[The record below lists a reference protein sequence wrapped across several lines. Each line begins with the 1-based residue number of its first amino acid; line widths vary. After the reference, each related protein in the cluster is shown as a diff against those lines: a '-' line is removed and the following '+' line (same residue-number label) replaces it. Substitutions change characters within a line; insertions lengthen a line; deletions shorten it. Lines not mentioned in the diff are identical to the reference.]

1 MSDHSDSRNSPS
13 FLEVEL
19 DPNSWKTEFYE
30 EIKAVRLN
38 GEKIA
43 EIRDLMDEMKS
54 IKETTDRKVQ
64 ILVFAIFILTFLSLG
79 VILMGV
85 RQMNKL
91 KADKINEVVDAGISR
106 FDMTDQTFMP
116 VEAFKQLSEFNQL
129 IYWDENTEKWFI
141 ERPQKGS
148 KQRISDLILFS
159 HHAYN
164 RLPEIGFQLK
174 QSRWQPTSEVPPL
187 SDD

>member
-64 ILVFAIFILTFLSLG
+64 ILVFAIFILTSLSLG

-116 VEAFKQLSEFNQL
+116 VEAFKQLSEFNQA
-129 IYWDENTEKWFI
+129 IYWDKNTERWYI
-141 ERPQKGS
+141 ERYKKRTKQKV
-148 KQRISDLILFS
+148 SDLILFP
-159 HHAYN
+159 HMAYN
-164 RLPEIGFQLK
+164 NLPETGLELK
-174 QSRWQPTSEVPPL
+174 NSRFHPTSKDLPVSQE
-187 SDD
+187 

>member
-1 MSDHSDSRNSPS
+1 MSEHSTNPSSSNS
-13 FLEVEL
+13 LEVEL
-19 DPNSWKTEFYE
+19 DPDSWKTEFYE

-43 EIRDLMDEMKS
+43 EIRDLMNEMKS
-54 IKETTDRKVQ
+54 IKETTDRKAQV
-64 ILVFAIFILTFLSLG
+64 LVFTIFLLTTLSLS

-91 KADKINEVVDAGISR
+91 KADKVNKVVDAGIAR

-129 IYWDENTEKWFI
+129 IHWDKNTEQWFI
-141 ERPQKGS
+141 ERPKKGT
-148 KQRISDLILFS
+148 KQRISNLILFS

-164 RLPEIGFQLK
+164 QLPQIGFRLEQN
-174 QSRWQPTSEVPPL
+174 RWHLSSESPL
-187 SDD
+187 HSE

>member
-1 MSDHSDSRNSPS
+1 MSDHSDDFQFTQ

-19 DPNSWKTEFYE
+19 DPDSWKTEFY

-54 IKETTDRKVQ
+54 IRETTDRKFKY
-64 ILVFAIFILTFLSLG
+64 LFFTIFILTSLSLG
-79 VILMGV
+79 MILMGV

-91 KADKINEVVDAGISR
+91 KADKINEVVDAGISQ

-116 VEAFKQLSEFNQL
+116 VEAFKQLSEFNQA

-141 ERPQKGS
+141 ERPKKAQAE
-148 KQRISDLILFS
+148 SDLILYYF
-159 HHAYN
+159 
-164 RLPEIGFQLK
+164 LITL
-174 QSRWQPTSEVPPL
+174 TI
-187 SDD
+187 